1 MYRFIFLGIKTVSE
15 RTNLAVC
22 FAFEEREAEAHDKAK
37 QLEEE
42 YAGEFAFVTARA
54 FEA

>member
-1 MYRFIFLGIKTVSE
+1 MTRSVSLRDWLDE
-15 RTNLAVC
+15 
-22 FAFEEREAEAHDKAK
+22 FAEAK

-54 FEA
+54 FGDFMRLSFPLFSPSQGL